1 MEALELMAPLKQ
13 EMLCVESYKLFR
25 SVIATVE
32 SENWLWRPAELLM
45 VGAFK
50 WHMKPPFVGDPA
62 ELVHLLRRCLLE
74 QEKGSVQDEPIERI
88 MLALGGASADELG
101 GGLARFDF
109 TDPLFF
115 NGICHALR
123 KDAPYRL
130 RRAAVAFLRH
140 LDSQLFDTNKTFDE
154 EKATALIFGWSIS
167 AKESWDKDLRPVT
180 MEALVTTLTGLL
192 DSPFWR
198 VYIPKERWD
207 ILQLISSLGGEL
219 PRSLYRCF
227 GNLAIIPYLLEM
239 RTRDPGSGI
248 FTQWVAVMWMRYPDL
263 SEEVKTQLRKTTK
276 EIVGG
281 PSKNDISTYLSLMDA
296 EIERDRNRI
305 GVHTSWSFE
314 EDAVR
319 SRTRHDT
326 LLLGRQIL
334 AGIQKFPF

>member
-1 MEALELMAPLKQ
+1 MAPLKH

-25 SVIATVE
+25 TVTATMGSDV
-32 SENWLWRPAELLM
+32 WLWCAAKLLL

-62 ELVHLLRRCLLE
+62 ELVQFHRRCLEE
-74 QEKGSVQDEPIERI
+74 QTNQDEPIERI
-88 MLALGGASADELG
+88 MLALGGASAEELG

-109 TDPLFF
+109 TEPLFF
-115 NGICHALR
+115 DGICHALR

-130 RRAAVAFLRH
+130 RRATVAFLRH
-140 LDSQLFDTNKTFDE
+140 LDSQLFDTNKTFGE
-154 EKATALIFGWSIS
+154 EQASALVSGWSVS
-167 AKESWDKDLRPVT
+167 AKESWDKDLRRVT
-180 MEALVTTLTGLL
+180 MEALVTTLMGLL

-198 VYIPKERWD
+198 DRIPKERWD
-207 ILQLISSLGGEL
+207 ILQLISGLGGEL
-219 PRSLYRCF
+219 PRSLYRCL
-227 GNLAIIPYLLEM
+227 NNPTIIPYLLEM
-239 RTRDPGSGI
+239 RTRDPGSGV
-248 FTQWVAVMWMRYPDL
+248 FSQWVAIMWMKFPDL

-276 EIVGG
+276 DIAGG
-281 PSKNDISTYLSLMDA
+281 PSKNDISTYLSLLEG

-305 GVHTSWSFE
+305 SVHTSWSFE
-314 EDAVR
+314 EDAVN